1 MGLRFKRF
9 ISKIPP
15 LVYENNVSA
24 ICCGYKPKSVVFD
37 ALCSALVSKGTFGI
51 FRVSFCYDAKKG
63 IKMLFLQQIIQN
75 VCD

>member
-1 MGLRFKRF
+1 M
-9 ISKIPP
+9 I
-15 LVYENNVSA
+15 ENNSKCLA
-24 ICCGYKPKSVVFD
+24 ICRLCRLTMSKDGHIILLSNSV
-37 ALCSALVSKGTFGI
+37 LYNYGTFGI

>member
-1 MGLRFKRF
+1 MKNV
-9 ISKIPP
+9 
-15 LVYENNVSA
+15 VY
-24 ICCGYKPKSVVFD
+24 D
-37 ALCSALVSKGTFGI
+37 TLCSVSISKGTFGI